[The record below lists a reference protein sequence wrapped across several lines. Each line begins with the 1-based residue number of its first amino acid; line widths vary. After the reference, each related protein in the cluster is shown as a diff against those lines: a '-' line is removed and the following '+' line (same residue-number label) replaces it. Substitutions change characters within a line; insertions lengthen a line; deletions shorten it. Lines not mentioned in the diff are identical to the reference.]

1 MTSKSSQPSARALS
15 MTHSPSPELPKR
27 TPSHHARATPLL
39 DLEPRVTW
47 QRLCGENLHQRC
59 TDRRLE
65 PLPEVDQQLHQTL
78 ELVSIRIRQLDVPPA
93 FGPRTNAHNTA

>member
-47 QRLCGENLHQRC
+47 QRLCGETYISDARTGGSSL
-59 TDRRLE
+59 
-65 PLPEVDQQLHQTL
+65 
-78 ELVSIRIRQLDVPPA
+78 S
-93 FGPRTNAHNTA
+93 PR